1 MRMLWRKCAHVAGE
15 DPAQGARWGTKT
27 MDNTSLEPSGIKL
40 LVHGIWIDAA
50 ADRKVSATI
59 TYAFSPERVA
69 DSYMLRSSGKV

>member
-1 MRMLWRKCAHVAGE
+1 MTAASMLLHRLQERLATIDATNDKT
-15 DPAQGARWGTKT
+15 TKQQVI
-27 MDNTSLEPSGIKL
+27 EL
-40 LVHGIWIDAA
+40 LVHGIRIDAA

>member
-1 MRMLWRKCAHVAGE
+1 MLLHRLQERLATIDATNDKT
-15 DPAQGARWGTKT
+15 TKQQVI
-27 MDNTSLEPSGIKL
+27 EL
-40 LVHGIWIDAA
+40 LVHGIRIDAA